1 MVCDRLNESRNAAI
15 GDLDKHYGAIAQLG
29 ERLVCI
35 QEVCGSIPHG
45 STISSNSSLLRA
57 SCTEVHFLTQRLDLN
72 EMTFRSYPVLPK
84 EKSFL
89 LSEKEGIPILCST
102 YDAHC

>member
-45 STISSNSSLLRA
+45 STIFLYAALGHS
-57 SCTEVHFLTQRLDLN
+57 SCTDVHFL
-72 EMTFRSYPVLPK
+72 
-84 EKSFL
+84 
-89 LSEKEGIPILCST
+89 IPCL
-102 YDAHC
+102 A